1 MSEVTTIGLDIA
13 KTVFHAHG
21 ADGTGRM
28 VFSRRLTRAKLLD
41 FFAAQPA
48 CTIALEACGG
58 AHHWARQLTHL
69 GHDVRLIPPA
79 YVKPFVKRQKNDA
92 VDAEAIC
99 EAAQR
104 PGMRFVAIKTEEQQ
118 AAGMVFRTRDLL
130 VRQRTQLINALRG
143 HLTEYGWAAP
153 RGRAQVLMLA
163 DLLDEEEMASS
174 LPEAARAMFKVMV
187 DHLYRLDAQIAD
199 LDSEIERQAKADE
212 AARRLMTIPGIGPI
226 AATAILALAPP
237 IETFAKG
244 RDFAAWL
251 GLTPRQH
258 STGGKQRLGS
268 ISKMGERTIRRLLII
283 GGSSVVRQAS
293 RRGAP
298 AGPWLEGMLARK
310 PRMLVSVALANKMA
324 RTVWALL
331 TKEEDYRA
339 PAPVAA

>member
-130 VRQRTQLINALRG
+130 VRQRTQ
-143 HLTEYGWAAP
+143 
-153 RGRAQVLMLA
+153 
-163 DLLDEEEMASS
+163 
-174 LPEAARAMFKVMV
+174 
-187 DHLYRLDAQIAD
+187 
-199 LDSEIERQAKADE
+199 
-212 AARRLMTIPGIGPI
+212 IG
-226 AATAILALAPP
+226 TAIHAHM
-237 IETFAKG
+237 T
-244 RDFAAWL
+244 
-251 GLTPRQH
+251 
-258 STGGKQRLGS
+258 S
-268 ISKMGERTIRRLLII
+268 
-283 GGSSVVRQAS
+283 
-293 RRGAP
+293 
-298 AGPWLEGMLARK
+298 
-310 PRMLVSVALANKMA
+310 LVS
-324 RTVWALL
+324 
-331 TKEEDYRA
+331 
-339 PAPVAA
+339 